1 MSHKYRILHLT
12 HDMGIGGTEQ
22 VICQLI
28 SNLGD
33 QYQCDIACI
42 DGKIGPLG
50 QQLKQQGIRFSVF
63 NRRPG
68 FDIALIGSIRK
79 LLRENNYDII
89 HCHQYTPYVYG
100 ICAALF
106 GPTRVVFTEHGRF
119 HPDSYS
125 WKRRL
130 VNPLL
135 GWCTDSIV
143 AISAATARALAHYE
157 WFSARA
163 IDVIYNGIDPD
174 SGAPNSRLQGELNSE
189 LRSTLGIPAKHVVFG
204 TIARFD
210 PIKNIPMMI
219 ESFAEIHRG
228 NENTTLLLVGDGDER
243 AKLEQL
249 VKQSGL
255 SDAVVFTGYQED
267 TASFMAVMDI
277 YLLTSFSEGT
287 SMVLL
292 EAMSTG
298 TCSIVT
304 AVGGNVEII
313 EHDVTGL
320 IVESEDVPA
329 LSRCMKQ
336 LAEDPALRT
345 RLGDAATAVFNKRF
359 SVATMSNR
367 YSETY
372 DRVLGVR

>member
-1 MSHKYRILHLT
+1 MSRKYRILHLT

-28 SNLGD
+28 RNLD
-33 QYQCDIACI
+33 STQYQCDVACI
-42 DGKIGPLG
+42 DGTVGPLG
-50 QQLKQQGIRFSVF
+50 QQLKQYGVQFSVF

-68 FDIALIGSIRK
+68 FDRALIGAIRK
-79 LLRENNYDII
+79 LLRDNHYDII

-106 GPTRVVFTEHGRF
+106 GRTKVVFTEHGRF

-130 VNPLL
+130 VNPVF

-143 AISAATARALAHYE
+143 AISAATAGALAHYE
-157 WFSARA
+157 WFSRKA
-163 IDVIYNGIDPD
+163 IDVIYNGIDPASSAVRPEQHRNEFNIQPD
-174 SGAPNSRLQGELNSE
+174 H
-189 LRSTLGIPAKHVVFG
+189 IVFG

-219 ESFAEIHRG
+219 DAFARVHR
-228 NENTTLLLVGDGDER
+228 ENTETRLLLVGDGDER
-243 AKLEQL
+243 QQLMARVEQL
-249 VKQSGL
+249 GL
-255 SDAVVFTGYQED
+255 SDAVMFTGYQED
-267 TASFMAVMDI
+267 TAKFMSMIDV

-298 TCSIVT
+298 TASIVT
-304 AVGGNVEII
+304 RVGGNVEII
-313 EHDVTGL
+313 EHDSNGL
-320 IVESEDVPA
+320 MIDSGDVDA
-329 LSRCMKQ
+329 LTAAMCQ
-336 LAEDPALRT
+336 LAEDGSRRQ
-345 RLGDAATAVFNKRF
+345 RLGEAAIDVFNDRF
-359 SVATMSNR
+359 SVSTMSSR

-372 DRVLGVR
+372 HRVLGLL